1 MKPKFKTQKE
11 LQSLDIKELENEKK
25 ILNQYTGNLQV
36 LITNYDK
43 SLSLFR
49 EDLKELVWLY
59 KKYYIFLE
67 NNSRFI
73 EVTKSESSLLIFSK
87 NSVVKKLIIGNSEKS
102 EFLRL
107 YKEFISFGDK
117 MFQNIRPYV
126 RNKMTD
132 EYEPTWVLLTSKK
145 YSKGDPE
152 IEFPL
157 DTSKLSELSTHQL
170 DHANYE
176 TKALS
181 TFSFPFDIF
190 TDHTNLE
197 SETYSWFSDFKYEVQ
212 VQRFMDPW
220 GFKVFSKNDLIN
232 TLNQIKEDVEP
243 YERKIELMLRAS
255 YKGEEK
261 IENVGYVYVLSNDAY
276 PNIYKIG
283 STYGLPE
290 ERAEELTGT
299 GHLTPFKVVGKI
311 KIKSAEYYE
320 KVIHKL
326 LDEYRVKQGREFF
339 KLDLGKIKECLEQVS
354 EISRKGED
362 KITLSELKKEIRL

>member
-11 LQSLDIKELENEKK
+11 LQSLDIKELENERN
-25 ILNQYTGNLQV
+25 ILNQYTHNLQI
-36 LITNYDK
+36 LINNYDK
-43 SLSLFR
+43 CLALFKK
-49 EDLKELVWLY
+49 DLKEFVQLY
-59 KKYYIFLE
+59 KKYYIFAE
-67 NNSRFI
+67 NNSKFI
-73 EVTKSESSLLIFSK
+73 AETKSESSLLVFTK
-87 NSVVKKLIIGNSEKS
+87 TTEVKKLIISNSAKNEI
-102 EFLRL
+102 LRL

-117 MFQNIRPYV
+117 MFENISPYV
-126 RNKMTD
+126 RNKMKS
-132 EYEPTWVLLTSKK
+132 EYEPNWIFLTSKK
-145 YSKGDPE
+145 YSEGAPE
-152 IEFPL
+152 LLFHC
-157 DTSKLSELSTHQL
+157 DTGSLNLSTHNL
-170 DHANYE
+170 DHKSDE
-176 TKALS
+176 IKALS

-190 TDHTNLE
+190 MHHSKLE
-197 SETYSWFSDFKYEVQ
+197 SETFSWFFELRAEVNS
-212 VQRFMDPW
+212 QRYMDPW
-220 GFKVFSKNDLIN
+220 GFKIFSKNDLIN
-232 TLNQIKEDVEP
+232 ALNQIKEDIEP

-255 YKGEEK
+255 YKGKEK
-261 IENVGYVYVLSNDAY
+261 IENVGYVYVLSNEAY

-311 KIKSAEYYE
+311 KVQSAEYYE